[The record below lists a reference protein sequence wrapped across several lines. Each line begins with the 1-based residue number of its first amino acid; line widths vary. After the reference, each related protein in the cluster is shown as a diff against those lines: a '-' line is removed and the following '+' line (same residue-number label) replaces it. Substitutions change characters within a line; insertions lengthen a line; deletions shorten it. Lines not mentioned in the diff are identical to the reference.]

1 MLVHKRRARAA
12 AAVVTLCA
20 AASVCLAQSPP
31 GTPKPSTGAP
41 GDKAGRND
49 PFGTQGEKA
58 EQSKSQAEQVAQNRK
73 PLIGH
78 ITITGNKHTVEALIR
93 RAMVIREGAELDD
106 DSVRVSRI
114 RLLQLG
120 AFSDAQVEVERQARK
135 GFVDVKVKVVERNTY
150 FVTDLF
156 YGSTPL
162 TGFFGGLGAADANFA
177 GLGLGLAVQA
187 VYGTSFQ
194 RALRVSLY
202 EPSFHVLDNTF
213 VAGITELL
221 ERGVEN
227 GCGNP
232 DCVSEGSRLRYTRA
246 ETEVNLGV
254 RNAAFDRFLFG
265 YRIEVLDAF
274 HQGPDDS
281 GAPFIHRGHSN
292 ISAFTF
298 EFDRDSRDET
308 FLPTRGSRLQAFVTF
323 SSLAI
328 GSDYEYSRYLLQLE
342 QWIPQGGGR
351 AFRLDAV
358 AGAVQGDAPFFDRFY
373 VADWSFFNVGSATAR
388 ALEMNFSPD
397 PRYDDILAVVGAE
410 YDIPLWRTE
419 FFHIKRAY
427 VAFGGRF
434 VYSEETPGAGRTPLS
449 KTPFSADIA
458 FRFDTPIGLVNFS
471 VAFLADSLLK
481 HVL

>member
-1 MLVHKRRARAA
+1 MRIRFPAFVL
-12 AAVVTLCA
+12 AVSF
-20 AASVCLAQSPP
+20 ASVAQAPP

-58 EQSKSQAEQVAQNRK
+58 DKSKSQAEQVAQNRK
-73 PLIGH
+73 PLIGR
-78 ITITGNKHTVEALIR
+78 IAIAGNQHTVEALIR
-93 RAMVIREGAELDD
+93 RSMVIREGSELDD
-106 DSVRVSRI
+106 EKIRASRI
-114 RLLQLG
+114 RLLQTG
-120 AFSDAQVEVERQARK
+120 AFSDVQVETTSTERN
-135 GFVDVKVKVVERNTY
+135 GFVDIRVTVTERNPY
-150 FVTDLF
+150 FATDLF
-156 YGSTPL
+156 YGSTAL
-162 TGFFGGLGAADANFA
+162 TGFYGGIGAADANLA
-177 GLGLGLAVQA
+177 GLGLGLSIEG
-187 VYGTSFQ
+187 VYGTNFQ

-202 EPSFHVLDNTF
+202 EPTLRLFDETF
-213 VAGITELL
+213 VAGIEELL

-227 GCGNP
+227 SCGNP
-232 DCVSEGSRLRYTRA
+232 DCLALDSRLRYTRA
-246 ETEVNLGV
+246 ETQVNVGV
-254 RNAAFDRFLFG
+254 RNAAYDRFLFG

-274 HQGPDDS
+274 QQGPD
-281 GAPFIHRGHSN
+281 GVNGPFIHHGHSN
-292 ISAFTF
+292 ISALTF

-308 FLPTRGSRLQAFVTF
+308 FLPTSGSRIQAYLTF
-323 SSLAI
+323 SSNAI

-342 QWIPQGGGR
+342 QWFPQSGGR
-351 AFRLDAV
+351 AFRIDAV

-397 PRYDDILAVVGAE
+397 PRYDDILAVLGAE

-419 FFHIKRAY
+419 LLKVKRAY

-434 VYSEETPGAGRTPLS
+434 VYSEATPGAGRDPLS

-458 FRFDTPIGLVNFS
+458 FRLDTPIGLVNFS